1 MAGGTAKQAGSMSTF
16 VRNAWYVAAWQH
28 EVEAGKTFARTILGT
43 PVVLFRTSDGTP
55 AALEDRCCHRGL
67 PLSMG
72 GVRGDRIECGYHGL
86 QFDGGGTCVAVP
98 GQTRVPPGA
107 RVARYPLVERD
118 RFVWIWMGDT
128 DRMDSADIPDFHWLD
143 HPDWRAEPSYLHIRC
158 NHRLLIDNLL
168 DLSHLPFV
176 HPTTLGE
183 MGVAETPATT
193 ERSARGVRTTRWIV
207 DRPPPPMLARLGGFT
222 GNIDRWQIVDFIAPG
237 AVILDVGGAPTG
249 TGAPEGD
256 RSQGMSN
263 CNLNA
268 ITPETETSL
277 HQFWAQAHSARIT
290 MPGITEGM
298 HDQVRTAFLEDIAFL
313 EAQQKRNEAWP
324 HAARIDINADAA
336 HLEAGRLMDR
346 LRAEEA
352 AGAAAAE

>member
-1 MAGGTAKQAGSMSTF
+1 
-16 VRNAWYVAAWQH
+16 
-28 EVEAGKTFARTILGT
+28 
-43 PVVLFRTSDGTP
+43 
-55 AALEDRCCHRGL
+55 
-67 PLSMG
+67 MG
-72 GVRGDRIECGYHGL
+72 RVRGDRIECGYHGL
-86 QFDGGGTCVAVP
+86 QFDGGGTCVAVS

-107 RVARYPLVERD
+107 RAARYPLVERD
-118 RFVWIWMGDT
+118 RFVWISMGDT

-193 ERSARGVRTTRWIV
+193 E
-207 DRPPPPMLARLGGFT
+207 
-222 GNIDRWQIVDFIAPG
+222 
-237 AVILDVGGAPTG
+237 
-249 TGAPEGD
+249 GD
-256 RSQGMSN
+256 RSRGMSN

-277 HQFWAQAHSARIT
+277 HQFWAQAHGARIT

>member
-1 MAGGTAKQAGSMSTF
+1 MSVF

-28 EVEAGKTFARTILGT
+28 ELAAGQALAREILGT
-43 PVVLFRTSDGTP
+43 PVVLYRTADGTP
-55 AALEDRCCHRGL
+55 AALEDRCCHRAL

-72 GVRGDRIECGYHGL
+72 RVLDDRIECGYHGL
-86 QFDGGGTCVAVP
+86 QFDRAGHCVAVP
-98 GQTRVPPGA
+98 GQSAIPPGA
-107 RVARYPLVERD
+107 RVPAFPLVERD
-118 RFVWIWMGDT
+118 RFVWICMGDPG
-128 DRMDSADIPDFHWLD
+128 RMNPDDIPDFHWLD
-143 HPDWRAEPSYLHIRC
+143 HPDWRAKPSYLHIRC
-158 NHRLLIDNLL
+158 NFQLLIDNLL

-183 MGVAETPATT
+183 MGVAETPAET
-193 ERSARGVRTTRWIV
+193 ERTPRGVRTTRWII
-207 DRPPPPMLARLGGFT
+207 DRPPPPMLAKLGGFA
-222 GNIDRWQIVDFIAPG
+222 GNIDRWQIVDFIAPS

-256 RSQGMSN
+256 RGRGMSN

-277 HQFWAQAHSARIT
+277 HQFWAQAHSAKLT
-290 MPGITEGM
+290 VPGITEGM

-313 EAQQKRNEAWP
+313 EAQQRRNDARP
-324 HAARIDINADAA
+324 DAARIDINADAA
-336 HLEAGRLMDR
+336 HLQARRLMDR

-352 AGAAAAE
+352 GEAAAE